1 MHHTYGHFTHILSL
15 SLTHKN
21 IPVYYGV
28 LVQLPVDEIPLL
40 VASSPLA
47 GFKPGS
53 VCRAQRES
61 GESSINVMI
70 VALHFSLRCV
80 KTSQ

>member
-1 MHHTYGHFTHILSL
+1 MPL
-15 SLTHKN
+15 
-21 IPVYYGV
+21 
-28 LVQLPVDEIPLL
+28 QLPVDEILLL

-53 VCRAQRES
+53 VCLGLRER
-61 GESSINVMI
+61 GEPSINVMI
-70 VALHFSLRCV
+70 VALRFPLLRV